1 MPSLPLPSDAPWY
14 VKLTAGILSTS
25 GPITLIA
32 LAFSAFL
39 VYIVLVQFRT
49 VIDNQKVIQGAMNE
63 AQVAMRAFAT
73 TQRDYDAERQ
83 RMLELQ
89 LRILR
94 QVCINGAK
102 DSIAMKTCV
111 E

>member
-1 MPSLPLPSDAPWY
+1 MPSIDLDVNAPWY
-14 VKLTAGILSTS
+14 VKTITSVLYNS

-32 LAFSAFL
+32 LAFSGFL
-39 VYIVLVQFRT
+39 MYIVLVQFKT
-49 VIDNQKVIQGAMNE
+49 VIDNQKLIQDEM
-63 AQVAMRAFAT
+63 VAAKVEMRGFVLS
-73 TQRDYDAERQ
+73 QRDYDASRQ

-94 QVCINGAK
+94 QVCINGAR
-102 DSIAMKTCV
+102 DSAAMKACA

>member
-1 MPSLPLPSDAPWY
+1 MPSLSFDPEAPWY
-14 VKLTAGILSTS
+14 VTLPTGILSTS

-32 LAFSAFL
+32 LSFSGFL
-39 VYIVLVQFRT
+39 MYIVLVQFQA
-49 VIDNQKVIQGAMNE
+49 VLANQKTIQDSMHN
-63 AQVAMRAFAT
+63 AQVAMWAFAT

-89 LRILR
+89 LRLLR
-94 QVCINGAK
+94 QVCINGAR
-102 DSIAMKTCV
+102 DSSAMKACV

>member
-1 MPSLPLPSDAPWY
+1 MPSIDLDPTAPWY
-14 VKLTAGILSTS
+14 VKLATGILSTS

-32 LAFSAFL
+32 LTFSGFL
-39 VYIVLVQFRT
+39 MYTVLVQFQT
-49 VIDNQKVIQGAMNE
+49 VLANQKGIQESLHN
-63 AQVAMRAFAT
+63 AQVAMQAFAT

-94 QVCINGAK
+94 QVCINGAR
-102 DSIAMKTCV
+102 DSAAMKACA